1 MSFSAASRIIARSAR
16 QMAVRRLPTVSM
28 ASKMIAPR
36 ASMNATRAF
45 SVTAFKNQK
54 SAADAQLLSV
64 LKTEIDIEKADEIY
78 AANLESNLKFINSR
92 GFEIIMKDGRDEVQL
107 IKKDGGETIHVFFS
121 VSDVTNA
128 DTYDFQ
134 DDPEEISEI
143 EGAPEESLMNGD
155 ITPIRANIVI
165 EKSSGGALGIE
176 CVSQDNLLIIEN
188 ITPYESADVALAN
201 SAENDYQR
209 RSVFQGPSF
218 SDLDESLQAAIE
230 KYLASKGI
238 DAGLSSFISEFS
250 TDRENREYIIWL
262 NNLKSFVEA

>member
-1 MSFSAASRIIARSAR
+1 
-16 QMAVRRLPTVSM
+16 
-28 ASKMIAPR
+28 
-36 ASMNATRAF
+36 
-45 SVTAFKNQK
+45 
-54 SAADAQLLSV
+54 
-64 LKTEIDIEKADEIY
+64 
-78 AANLESNLKFINSR
+78 
-92 GFEIIMKDGRDEVQL
+92 MKDGRDEVQL

-188 ITPYESADVALAN
+188 ITLTNLLMLPLLTPLKMITSAD
-201 SAENDYQR
+201 
-209 RSVFQGPSF
+209 
-218 SDLDESLQAAIE
+218 
-230 KYLASKGI
+230 
-238 DAGLSSFISEFS
+238 LSSRVLPSLTLMRAFRLLLRSISPAKVLMPDFLLSSLSSLPTVRTES
-250 TDRENREYIIWL
+250 TL
-262 NNLKSFVEA
+262 FGSTT